1 MSLALFNAVPAG
13 AIEIL
18 YDEQNQPWFKQVH
31 VGEYI
36 SIANMRDATSKLDP
50 EDKKSRAE
58 INVGS
63 TDGSYTPPK
72 HAKPHDDFLSV
83 NGVTTILLNSRKPK
97 ARKVAAWLI
106 RDIIPRGFNVIITEK
121 QQTIEDKDN
130 ALALLNDELDE
141 TQRNCIMLETDNE
154 QLQRQNE
161 TLQRR
166 TVPRIGKHDNILCA
180 IQKNEPDELGKQG
193 DHPYYMIRCQRMRLQ
208 ERLHIKELQYPN
220 MVIKR
225 PTYDAANA
233 VICWVEFQKYIGKD
247 SYYRNHFSLD
257 NDDHRDF
264 FANTF
269 DIDM

>member
-1 MSLALFNAVPAG
+1 
-13 AIEIL
+13 
-18 YDEQNQPWFKQVH
+18 
-31 VGEYI
+31 
-36 SIANMRDATSKLDP
+36 
-50 EDKKSRAE
+50 
-58 INVGS
+58 
-63 TDGSYTPPK
+63 
-72 HAKPHDDFLSV
+72 
-83 NGVTTILLNSRKPK
+83 
-97 ARKVAAWLI
+97 
-106 RDIIPRGFNVIITEK
+106 
-121 QQTIEDKDN
+121 
-130 ALALLNDELDE
+130 
-141 TQRNCIMLETDNE
+141 MLETDNE

-180 IQKNEPDELGKQG
+180 IQKNEPDELGKPG
-193 DHPYYMIRCQRMRLQ
+193 RHPYYMIRCQRMRLQ
-208 ERLHIKELQYPN
+208 ERLHIKQLQYPN
-220 MVIKR
+220 MIIKR

>member
-1 MSLALFNAVPAG
+1 MSTNALFNAVPAG

-58 INVGS
+58 I

-106 RDIIPRGFNVIITEK
+106 RDIIP
-121 QQTIEDKDN
+121 QTIEEEDHQHQLAIEEKDRKYQQLIEEKDYEIRDLVQN
-130 ALALLNDELDE
+130 LNVE
-141 TQRNCIMLETDNE
+141 
-154 QLQRQNE
+154 
-161 TLQRR
+161 
-166 TVPRIGKHDNILCA
+166 RIGEHDNILCA
-180 IQKNEPDELGKQG
+180 IDKNTALAASYSGLLMIILG
-193 DHPYYMIRCQRMRLQ
+193 YLALNIFIRSCNL
-208 ERLHIKELQYPN
+208 I
-220 MVIKR
+220 
-225 PTYDAANA
+225 
-233 VICWVEFQKYIGKD
+233 
-247 SYYRNHFSLD
+247 
-257 NDDHRDF
+257 
-264 FANTF
+264 
-269 DIDM
+269 

>member
-50 EDKKSRAE
+50 EDKKSCAE

-106 RDIIPRGFNVIITEK
+106 RDIIPRGFNAIITEK
-121 QQTIEDKDN
+121 QQRIEEKDHQHQLAIANIDREHQQLIEEKDN
-130 ALALLNDELDE
+130 EIRDLV
-141 TQRNCIMLETDNE
+141 
-154 QLQRQNE
+154 QN
-161 TLQRR
+161 RYVR
-166 TVPRIGKHDNILCA
+166 RIGEHDNILCA
-180 IQKNEPDELGKQG
+180 IDKNEPEEH
-193 DHPYYMIRCQRMRLQ
+193 HPYYMIRCQRMRLQ
-208 ERLHIKELQYPN
+208 KRINILRAKYPN
-220 MVIKR
+220 MIIKR
-225 PTYDAANA
+225 PEYDAANA
-233 VICWVEFQKYIGKD
+233 VICWVSFKQYIGKQN
-247 SYYRNHFSLD
+247 YHVNHFSLD
-257 NDDHRDF
+257 EDSRVVFED
-264 FANTF
+264 TF
-269 DIDM
+269 DIQM